1 MMEGSGC
8 LAVMGYRWR
17 KGQVVWL
24 WWDIDDGKVRLFG
37 CDKISMTERS
47 GCLAVMGYRWWK
59 GQVVWLWWDIDD
71 GGVRLF
77 GCDGISMTEGSGC
90 SAVVT
95 EWYVWECFIR
105 REIEFVSHITWQS
118 QSWRLVLVNIISRTI
133 NISAFMLLIATFGWL
148 TVLSRCFLKW
158 TLALAITNTFGKCYW
173 FWVLDDRPFFV
184 SSKC

>member
-1 MMEGSGC
+1 
-8 LAVMGYRWR
+8 
-17 KGQVVWL
+17 
-24 WWDIDDGKVRLFG
+24 
-37 CDKISMTERS
+37 
-47 GCLAVMGYRWWK
+47 MGYRWWK
-59 GQVVWLWWDIDD
+59 GQVVWLLWGIDN
-71 GGVRLF
+71 GRVRLF

-95 EWYVWECFIR
+95 EWYVWEYVIR

-133 NISAFMLLIATFGWL
+133 HISAFMLLNATFGSL

-173 FWVLDDRPFFV
+173 FWVLDDRPFSV
-184 SSKC
+184 SVPNVKRMANSLLECP